1 MPSRTGGSI
10 EMFKTNRS
18 SIFLVLVLTIPL
30 ASCSDESPAGAA
42 ATDSSVMDFTGD
54 LPVEQIPNVE
64 SLPATYP
71 DTWVFA
77 HDLNFNSLLDG
88 KILIVDV
95 AAETRNFKGMI
106 GAGMMGQFQPSRV
119 RSELYTGQTILS
131 RRTHGERTDVL
142 IIFDKSTLEP
152 VDEILLPAKRQQV
165 VTQPNSFQL
174 TDDERIGLVMNFT
187 PAASVTTVDLVERK
201 VLDEIPIPGCNFV
214 FPTGERGFST
224 ICANGGMV
232 TYALNSDGSVN
243 SSARTEPFIDIDAD
257 PIFVKNA
264 ELNGITFFPS
274 YKGRIQ
280 PIDFSGIKPIIL
292 DDWQLVPDDLRT
304 ENWRPSGWQVIAAG
318 NDELFV
324 VMQPNGKEGSHKSG
338 GSEVWVLDPEAQKLV
353 RRIELPDD
361 GLSITVTRSDPP
373 YLVVTNENMALD
385 VFEAQSGKLVRTI
398 SLGIGAFPF
407 VLYAN

>member
-1 MPSRTGGSI
+1 
-10 EMFKTNRS
+10 MFKTNRS

-264 ELNGITFFPS
+264 ELNGVTFFPS